1 MMFVCRGGCCTS
13 PPPMDHSLITL
24 SPGEPLLTPSVSKL
38 GLSLPR
44 TLLPPRVCTMFP
56 CVVALLGPPCPA
68 CRPGPE
74 QCPQCKRFIQPLP
87 WIRICL
93 LASGNMYTTSQVRMR
108 SMTPCSE
115 HGGPLPHPPQ
125 QYLGGTDSSSFSGQF
140 RRCGKSGNSFDS
152 AGKARLPWP
161 VYFVAGSR
169 SEGFRSSSVRSR
181 KLSGI
186 RNTRL
191 SPPSLRRWTDPVL
204 ATECLSSSKL

>member
-125 QYLGGTDSSSFSGQF
+125 QYLELTPPVFL
-140 RRCGKSGNSFDS
+140 GNSGDVENPETPS
-152 AGKARLPWP
+152 IQPARPGYL
-161 VYFVAGSR
+161 GR
-169 SEGFRSSSVRSR
+169 SIS
-181 KLSGI
+181 
-186 RNTRL
+186 
-191 SPPSLRRWTDPVL
+191 
-204 ATECLSSSKL
+204 